1 MQYFEELKKS
11 MTWLGK
17 KQNTVFIGQAVSYPG
32 TAMTNTLSNVS
43 KKKLIELPVAEEMQ
57 MGMSLGMSFN
67 GIIPISIFPR
77 WNFVLCGMNQLIN
90 HIDKLKYMN
99 GQGFN
104 SKIII
109 RTAIGSERPL
119 HPQFQHVGDLTS
131 GLRQILHDI
140 DIIVLEEP
148 RDIYTSYKFAYLR
161 KDGKSTI
168 IVEYGDYYNEK

>member
-1 MQYFEELKKS
+1 MFQ
-11 MTWLGK
+11 
-17 KQNTVFIGQAVSYPG
+17 
-32 TAMTNTLSNVS
+32 

-109 RTAIGSERPL
+109 
-119 HPQFQHVGDLTS
+119 
-131 GLRQILHDI
+131 
-140 DIIVLEEP
+140 
-148 RDIYTSYKFAYLR
+148 
-161 KDGKSTI
+161 
-168 IVEYGDYYNEK
+168 